1 MISVAILFDPPGIE
15 GLLELSAWLKPPV
28 GGFSV
33 APVTPAFYLRRMD
46 KHNKLWRTRDGRYRA
61 GVHVVKD
68 EMAQYVS
75 SAYLAREENGEI
87 LTDLMKT
94 LPAMMP
100 SEDAMRAGREWAL
113 ENLPSIH
120 RFAPEDLESG

>member
-1 MISVAILFDPPGIE
+1 
-15 GLLELSAWLKPPV
+15 
-28 GGFSV
+28 
-33 APVTPAFYLRRMD
+33 MD

-94 LPAMMP
+94 LPAN
-100 SEDAMRAGREWAL
+100 D
-113 ENLPSIH
+113 
-120 RFAPEDLESG
+120 DL